1 MKQHRKPHRYKK
13 RKPIYRNR
21 FLWLTLFVLLFSF
34 AVFYFLFLADFFQ
47 VKEINVAGLQEALRG
62 RLKLS
67 VQGMVENK
75 TLFFPTRSIFLV
87 NTGKMK
93 EDIFRKFPSVAEI
106 EIHRNF
112 PDSLN
117 IAVVEREG
125 LASFCREEDCFVLD
139 KEGVVFDISDH
150 LGPLIRTVIFNG
162 EIELGDKVIGKEELN
177 QLLEVNSRLERDL
190 DIAVKE
196 LLISSSEKLTVLTQ
210 EGWEIYLNFREG
222 TEWQLTKLKVLLDE
236 KIPPEKR
243 KDLEWIELR
252 FGNFANPKYKS

>member
-1 MKQHRKPHRYKK
+1 
-13 RKPIYRNR
+13 
-21 FLWLTLFVLLFSF
+21 
-34 AVFYFLFLADFFQ
+34 
-47 VKEINVAGLQEALRG
+47 
-62 RLKLS
+62 
-67 VQGMVENK
+67 
-75 TLFFPTRSIFLV
+75 
-87 NTGKMK
+87 
-93 EDIFRKFPSVAEI
+93 
-106 EIHRNF
+106 
-112 PDSLN
+112 
-117 IAVVEREG
+117 VEREG
-125 LASFCREEDCFVLD
+125 LANFCREEDCFSLD
-139 KEGVVFDISDH
+139 KEGVVFEINDH
-150 LGPLIRTVIFNG
+150 PGPLIRTVIFNG